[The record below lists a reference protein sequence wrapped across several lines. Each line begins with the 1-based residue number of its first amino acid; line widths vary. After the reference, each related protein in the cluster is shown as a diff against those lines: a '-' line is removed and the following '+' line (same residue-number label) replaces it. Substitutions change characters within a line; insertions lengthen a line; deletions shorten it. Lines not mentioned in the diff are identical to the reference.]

1 MTLPA
6 KAKAIKPAEEARD
19 VTHEVIS
26 SYFIGPRAENLP
38 QFREN
43 ITTILDE
50 LQLARK
56 NYFEQDVENNFT
68 FIPPSIQSSPSFLAS
83 AARTKAAVQQT
94 ARLLGQHS
102 IPFWSPRYQAHM
114 CTDLSMPAL
123 LGYFMTMLYNPN
135 NVAIEA
141 SPLSTVAE
149 IEVGEQLCE
158 LFGFEEQGKAWGHV
172 TCDGTVANIEAL
184 WVARNLKYYP
194 LSVRKAMDDDDGP
207 LRFISDEFRVRTCE
221 GRLRL
226 LKEMTLWEMMN
237 LRVKTVLDIPGV
249 LHEQFGITPEW
260 LEEVM
265 AGYNVQTVGKEAL
278 NRHFGVVEGMDGQ
291 FFVPSTKHYSWPKA
305 AALVGLGSDNAV
317 SVGVDDDARVDLD
330 KLEKLLEERLG
341 RQQPVYS
348 VVAVIGSTE
357 EGAVDPLER
366 ILAMRQ
372 RFQARGMS
380 FMVHADAAWGG
391 YFATMLPREGQND
404 VEGDGGDDG
413 LVPDL
418 SLRVETQQSLFAL
431 RYCDSITV
439 DPHKAGYIPYPAGA
453 LTYRDGRIKS
463 LVTWTSPYLSRG
475 AVTSIGIYGV
485 EGSKPGASAVS
496 TWLSNQCIGLDHKG
510 YGALLAEACFTS
522 SRLSALWAA
531 LSTPRD
537 SFICTPFNAL
547 PSEASFDPK
556 EVEREKQRIRDEI
569 LSKSNTEIIAQDS
582 VTTNQA
588 DKTITLLRA
597 LGSDL
602 NINAFALNW
611 RYPDGCLNTDVEEAN
626 YLMER
631 VVSRLSV
638 DHPDDNPSSI
648 PLYLTSTE
656 FEYKDYGDCATNFKR
671 RLGLDTSTP
680 HEKLMVLRNVVMS
693 PLATMDGDHGRF
705 INMLGETFKEVVEK
719 EVKVCQARNDDS
731 PDYHSFWIRGRGTS
745 KTVYLSYR
753 PMFHLAKHRCQIIL
767 EAEFA
772 TEEGRCAYRL
782 LEGNTGD
789 DEIILKTSDKIDL
802 SSLLST
808 GASKTT
814 LLGNLTTSSNGTI
827 LPRTPLTILSILKN
841 RPLNTS
847 SHDDT
852 YPSGFCP
859 FYLYGLPSSS
869 SPPSSP
875 SGGGGGGGGGGGT
888 SQQLYIDHIL
898 TKSPNIF
905 LSAPVDL
912 TLDNGQPVTFSSAV
926 SKGAILTVE
935 GVHEA
940 ALQPFP
946 VDEPLPANFFFKPGR
961 EFRVGIWGDSRAAGA
976 SARGLVS
983 EIRKTEPLARG
994 KIVLKEDG
1002 GIVVDVSRINRD
1014 PWKETEAEKV
1024 SLWRERFGKIGKEID
1039 KEVSGGSG
1047 VVNGT
1052 GKGGDANGHVCPNC
1066 GE

>member
-1 MTLPA
+1 MPRPSKT
-6 KAKAIKPAEEARD
+6 KALSARRQPRD
-19 VTHEVIS
+19 ITHEVIS
-26 SYFIGPRAENLP
+26 SYFIGPRAENLD

-56 NYFEQDVENNFT
+56 NYFEEDVENNFT
-68 FIPPSIQSSPSFLAS
+68 FIPPSIQSSPAFLAS

-135 NVAIEA
+135 NVALEA
-141 SPLSTVAE
+141 SPLTTVAE
-149 IEVGEQLCE
+149 IEVGEQLCA
-158 LFGFEEQGKAWGHV
+158 LFGFEEQDKAWGHV

-194 LSVRKAMDDDDGP
+194 LSVRKAMDDEDGP

-221 GRLRL
+221 GRLKL
-226 LKEMTLWEMMN
+226 FKEMSLWELMN

-249 LHEQFGITPEW
+249 LHDQFGITPEW
-260 LEEVM
+260 LEDAM
-265 AGYNVQTVGKEAL
+265 AVYNIQTVGKEAL
-278 NRHFGVVEGMDGQ
+278 NRHFGVAEGQDGQ

-317 SVGVDDDARVDLD
+317 SVAVDNDARVDLD
-330 KLEKLLEERLG
+330 KLEKLLEERFDK
-341 RQQPVYS
+341 QQPVYS

-357 EGAVDPLER
+357 EGAVDPLEK

-380 FMVHADAAWGG
+380 YIVHADAAWGG
-391 YFATMLPREGQND
+391 YFATMLPRDGQDDVDREEG
-404 VEGDGGDDG
+404 EDG

-418 SLRVETQQSLFAL
+418 SLRIETQQSLFAL

-453 LTYRDGRIKS
+453 LTYQDGRIKN

-496 TWLSNQCIGLDHKG
+496 TWLSNQCIGLDQKG

-522 SRLSALWAA
+522 SPLWAA

-547 PSEASFDPK
+547 PSESSSDAK
-556 EVEREKQRIRDEI
+556 EIEREKQRIRDEI
-569 LSKSNTEIIAQDS
+569 LAKSNIEIIANDS
-582 VTTNQA
+582 VITNQA

-638 DHPDDNPSSI
+638 DHPDDNPTSI

-656 FEYKDYGDCATNFKR
+656 FAYKDYGDCATNFKR
-671 RLGLDTSTP
+671 RLGLDTSTT

-693 PLATMDGDHGRF
+693 RLATMDGDHGRF

-731 PDYHSFWIRGRGTS
+731 PDYHSFWIRGRGTA

-753 PMFHLAKHRCQIIL
+753 PMFHLAKHRRQIIL

-772 TEEGRCAYRL
+772 SEEGKRAYSL

-789 DEIILKTSDKIDL
+789 DEIILQTSNKIDL
-802 SSLLST
+802 DSLLLAGT
-808 GASKTT
+808 PKTT

-827 LPRTPLTILSILKN
+827 LPRTPLNILSILKN

-859 FYLYGLPSSS
+859 FYLYGIPTSSSSS
-869 SPPSSP
+869 SPPSTP
-875 SGGGGGGGGGGGT
+875 GA
-888 SQQLYIDHIL
+888 SQLLFVDHIL

-905 LSAPVDL
+905 LSAAIDNL
-912 TLDNGQPVTFSSAV
+912 TLDNGQQPIAFTSAV
-926 SKGAILTVE
+926 SKGAILTLE

-946 VDEPLPANFFFKPGR
+946 VDEPLPGNFFFKPGR
-961 EFRVGIWGDSRAAGA
+961 EFRVNIWGDSRGPVG
-976 SARGLVS
+976 SARGLLK
-983 EIRKTEPLARG
+983 EIRKTEPLTRG
-994 KIVLKEDG
+994 TITLREEG
-1002 GIVVDVSRINRD
+1002 MVVDVEKINRD
-1014 PWKETEAEKV
+1014 PWKETEEERV
-1024 SLWRERFGKIGKEID
+1024 SLWRERFGRIGKEMD
-1039 KEVSGGSG
+1039 KGSASGSSGKSG

-1052 GKGGDANGHVCPNC
+1052 GNGHVCKNC

>member
-1 MTLPA
+1 MTRPA
-6 KAKAIKPAEEARD
+6 KTKAIMPAEEAKD
-19 VTHEVIS
+19 TTHEVIS

-56 NYFEQDVENNFT
+56 NYFEQDENDFT
-68 FIPPSIQSSPSFLAS
+68 FIPPFIQTSPSFLAS
-83 AARTKAAVQQT
+83 AARTKTAVQQT

-158 LFGFEEQGKAWGHV
+158 LFGFEEQDKAWGHV

-194 LSVRKAMDDDDGP
+194 LSVRKAMDDEDGP
-207 LRFISDEFRVRTCE
+207 LRFISEEFKVRTCE
-221 GRLRL
+221 GRSKL
-226 LKEMTLWEMMN
+226 LKEMSLWEMMN
-237 LRVKTVLDIPGV
+237 MRVKTVLDIPG
-249 LHEQFGITPEW
+249 LLREQFGITPEW
-260 LEEVM
+260 LEEAM
-265 AGYNVQTVGKEAL
+265 AEYNVQTVGKEAL
-278 NRHFGVVEGMDGQ
+278 NRHFGVGEGMDGQ

-317 SVGVDDDARVDLD
+317 SVGVDHDARVDLD
-330 KLEKLLEERLG
+330 KLEKLLEERFA

-357 EGAVDPLER
+357 EGAVDPLEK

-391 YFATMLPREGQND
+391 YFATMLPREGQD
-404 VEGDGGDDG
+404 DADRDGGDDG

-453 LTYRDGRIKS
+453 LTYRDGRIKN

-496 TWLSNQCIGLDHKG
+496 TWLSNKCIGLDQKG

-537 SFICTPFNAL
+537 SFVCTPFNAL
-547 PSEASFDPK
+547 PSESSSDPR
-556 EVEREKQRIRDEI
+556 EVEREKQRIREEI
-569 LSKSNTEIIAQDS
+569 LNKSNTEIIAQDS
-582 VTTNQA
+582 ITINQA

-611 RYPDGCLNTDVEEAN
+611 RHPDGCLNTDVEEAN

-705 INMLGETFKEVVEK
+705 INMLGETFRELVEK

-731 PDYHSFWIRGRGTS
+731 PDYHSFWIRGRGTA

-753 PMFHLAKHRCQIIL
+753 PMFHLAKHRKQIIL

-772 TEEGRCAYRL
+772 SEEGQRAYSL

-802 SSLLST
+802 DSLLSSRT
-808 GASKTT
+808 SSTT
-814 LLGNLTTSSNGTI
+814 LVGNLSTSSNGTI

-859 FYLYGLPSSS
+859 FYLYGLPSHT
-869 SPPSSP
+869 SSP
-875 SGGGGGGGGGGGT
+875 SET
-888 SQQLYIDHIL
+888 PHQLYIDHIL

-905 LSAPVDL
+905 LSSPIEL
-912 TLDNGQPVTFSSAV
+912 TLDNEQPIPFSTAVT
-926 SKGAILTVE
+926 KGAILALE
-935 GVHEA
+935 GIHEA

-946 VDEPLPANFFFKPGR
+946 ADHPLPANFFFNPGR
-961 EFRVGIWGDSRAAGA
+961 EFKVSIWGDDRAPDA
-976 SARGLVS
+976 SARGLLT
-983 EIRKTEPLARG
+983 EIKKTEPIARG
-994 KIVLKEDG
+994 KLVLKEDVG
-1002 GIVVDVSRINRD
+1002 GMVVDVERINRD
-1014 PWKETEAEKV
+1014 PWKETEEQKV
-1024 SLWRERFGKIGKEID
+1024 SLWRERFGKVGKEID
-1039 KEVSGGSG
+1039 KGVSTSGGKGEAATNG
-1047 VVNGT
+1047 VVADGNEVR
-1052 GKGGDANGHVCPNC
+1052 VCPNC